1 MSSVFVDTNI
11 LIYSYSTTEIDKRKT
26 SLDILSGPGVVLNTQ
41 VINEFIWVM
50 QRKYAIDIKYLHQVV
65 KNLFASYA
73 IGIIDREVIEKALII
88 TGKYGYSYW
97 DSLILSYAVE
107 HQCDLVYTEDM
118 QHGQV
123 VEKKVKIINPF
134 LDMVV

>member
-50 QRKYAIDIKYLHQVV
+50 QRKYAIDLKYLHQVV
-65 KNLFASYA
+65 KNLYASYT

-97 DSLILSYAVE
+97 DSLILAYAIE
-107 HQCDLVYTEDM
+107 NQCDLVYTEDL

-134 LDMVV
+134 LE